1 MLSWGSAV
9 VIAYLIF
16 MSSDVISLLLGQLSL
31 VSIIQ
36 TETGRVTIVLFDAR
50 GKAKPLKSELYNYP

>member
-31 VSIIQ
+31 SIIQ